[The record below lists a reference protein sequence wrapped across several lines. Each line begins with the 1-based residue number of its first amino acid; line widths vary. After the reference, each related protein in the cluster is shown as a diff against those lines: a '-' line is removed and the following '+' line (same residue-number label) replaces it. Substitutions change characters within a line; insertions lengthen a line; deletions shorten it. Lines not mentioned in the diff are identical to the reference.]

1 MKRDMDLIR
10 AILLNVEQ
18 QGPPEG
24 WCDVQ
29 LPGHSEEEISYHV
42 MLLRDAGLVEAVK
55 LSTQDGVCWRPKRL
69 TYEGHEFL
77 DAARNDTFWNK
88 GKATAIEKTGSLSM
102 EALKIALGAILKQS
116 LGA

>member
-29 LPGHSEEEISYHV
+29 LPGHTEEKISYHV
-42 MLLRDAGLVEAVK
+42 MLLRDAGLIEAVD
-55 LSTQDGVCWRPKRL
+55 LSSHDGICWRPKRL

-77 DAARNDTFWNK
+77 DAARNDTFWTK
-88 GKATAIEKTGSLSM
+88 AKATVIEKTGSLSM
-102 EALKIALGAILKQS
+102 EAVKIALAAIVKQS